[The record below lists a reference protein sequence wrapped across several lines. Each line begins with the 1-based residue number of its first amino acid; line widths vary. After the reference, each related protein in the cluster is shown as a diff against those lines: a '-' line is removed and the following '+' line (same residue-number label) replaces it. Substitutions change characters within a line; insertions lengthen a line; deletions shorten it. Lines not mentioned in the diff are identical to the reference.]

1 MRRAFIQAMEND
13 LDTPAA
19 LVVLDQM
26 VDSIL
31 AGAEAGQDVS
41 EAQEILRDLSYVFG
55 LRLDAEE
62 PEVRVLEGW
71 GRHLERFT

>member
-1 MRRAFIQAMEND
+1 
-13 LDTPAA
+13 
-19 LVVLDQM
+19 VVLEQL

-31 AGAEAGQDVS
+31 AGAEASQDVS
-41 EAQEILRDLSYVFG
+41 EAQEMLRDLSSVFG
-55 LRLDAEE
+55 LRLDAQE